1 MMKKLTI
8 IASVF
13 FVLILFFSSCDFL
26 EEEGLTEDE
35 IVEGLK
41 TALELGTD
49 TACSVLNIQ
58 DGYFG
63 NELVKILLPPEADI
77 MFTVLEDPTIPAL
90 LTESLQEKIDDVV
103 LAINRSAE
111 DVADDAK
118 PIFVNAI
125 TNMSI
130 ADGLNILQGQGTFSS
145 SKDSTTA
152 FDSLAATHYME
163 YVTRTDLFNLYEPKI
178 DVALSKDLGLGF
190 TANEA
195 WETLLWFYNNY
206 MATLIANLTP
216 VEEVELSEHAADKG
230 LDGLFLFVGNQ
241 EKNIRND
248 PYAWASDIL
257 EKVFGSV
264 YEEEL

>member
-1 MMKKLTI
+1 MKRLTI

-13 FVLILFFSSCDFL
+13 FGLVLFFNSCDL
-26 EEEGLTEDE
+26 LPKEGLTDDE
-35 IVEGLK
+35 IVQGLK

-49 TACSVLNIQ
+49 TACSVLNVQ
-58 DGYFG
+58 DGYYG
-63 NELVKILLPPEADI
+63 NELVKILLPPEADVI
-77 MFTVLEDPTIPAL
+77 FEALKNPTVIAL
-90 LTESLQEKIDDVV
+90 GLDVELQKKVDSVV

-125 TNMSI
+125 TSMTVS
-130 ADGLNILQGQGTFSS
+130 DGLSILQGQGTFA
-145 SKDSTTA
+145 SKDSTGS

-163 YVTRTDLFNLYEPKI
+163 YVTRTDLYELYEPKI
-178 DVALSKDLGLGF
+178 DIALNKDLGLGF
-190 TANEA
+190 TANQA

-206 MATLIANLTP
+206 MTTFVNNLSP
-216 VEEVELSEHAADKG
+216 VEEVELSKYAANKG

-241 EKNIRND
+241 EKDIRND
-248 PYAWASDIL
+248 PYAWSSDIL

-264 YEEEL
+264 YEKQ

>member
-1 MMKKLTI
+1 MKRLTI
-8 IASVF
+8 FASVF
-13 FVLILFFSSCDFL
+13 FGLILFFNSCDFL
-26 EEEGLTEDE
+26 SEEGLTEDE
-35 IVEGLK
+35 IVQGLK

-58 DGYFG
+58 DGYYG
-63 NELVKILLPPEADI
+63 NELVKILLPPEADVI
-77 MFTVLEDPTIPAL
+77 FEALENPTVVAL
-90 LTESLQEKIDDVV
+90 GLDVELQKKVDSVV

-130 ADGLNILQGQGTFSS
+130 TDGLNILQGQGTFSS
-145 SKDSTTA
+145 SKDSTVA

-178 DVALSKDLGLGF
+178 DIALSKDLGLGF

-206 MATLIANLTP
+206 MTTFVANLTP
-216 VEEVELSEHAADKG
+216 VEEVELSEHAANKG
-230 LDGLFLFVGNQ
+230 LDGLFMFVGNQ

-264 YEEEL
+264 YEEQ